1 VKRACVVD
9 LYTER
14 ERRKAIG
21 ARKIA
26 LFIYGHAAEDLP
38 SDWDSDLRVPDWLP
52 PDPDEVRTVWEM
64 ADEILEHLEAQF
76 GPWHYCEKSK
86 RA

>member
-1 VKRACVVD
+1 MKVLD

-21 ARKIA
+21 ARRIA
-26 LFIYGHAAEDLP
+26 LLARGYGIEDLP
-38 SDWDSDLRVPDWLP
+38 SDWDRDLRVPDWLP

-76 GPWHYCEKSK
+76 GPCQYCEKAK
-86 RA
+86 RT